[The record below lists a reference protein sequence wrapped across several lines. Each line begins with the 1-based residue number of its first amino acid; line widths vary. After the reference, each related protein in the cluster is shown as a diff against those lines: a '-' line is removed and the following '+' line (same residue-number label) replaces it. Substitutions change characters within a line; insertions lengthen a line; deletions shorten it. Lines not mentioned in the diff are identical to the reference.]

1 MLKTFWVILGWCV
14 CGLWLSAQAADNFS
28 LADGTT
34 LTGDIVT
41 FNDSGII
48 IRQAGDKY
56 TDRMAWTLF
65 SQEGLQQLAQNPKIK
80 PLVDPFMEL
89 PATDKVHHTE
99 DIQLHEV
106 VRLPIPPQKSLLGGL
121 ATSSVGFFLL
131 LLIYG
136 ANLYAAFEIAA
147 CRARPLGTVMGVSAV
162 VPIVGPAIF
171 FLLPTNVVAPVTSIT
186 SDEGAAAAPTQTIA
200 VGGGPGQPQP
210 AASGN
215 DEIQVSAIS
224 IGTPESGAVPASQSF
239 KRGQFTFNR
248 RFFETKFAGF
258 FPAVRNEAD
267 QKLEFTVKTPTSL
280 LVVQRIAR
288 IGQNDVHF
296 EVLAD
301 GQPQEVPVAFGDIQ
315 ELNLKPKTT

>member
-1 MLKTFWVILGWCV
+1 MLKTFWAILGWCV
-14 CGLWLSAQAADNFS
+14 FGLWLSVHAADNYS

-48 IRQAGDKY
+48 IRLTGDKY

-89 PATDKVHHTE
+89 PPTDRVRHTD
-99 DIQLHEV
+99 DIQVQEV
-106 VRLPIPPQKSLLGGL
+106 VRLPMPPQKSLLGGL
-121 ATSSVGFFLL
+121 ASSSVGFFLL

-136 ANLYAAFEIAA
+136 ANLYAGYEVAV
-147 CRARPLGTVMGVSAV
+147 CRGRPLGTVMGLSAV
-162 VPIVGPAIF
+162 VPVVGPAIF
-171 FLLPTNVVAPVTSIT
+171 FFMPTNMVAPVTTIT
-186 SDEGAAAAPTQTIA
+186 TDETATAAATIA
-200 VGGGPGQPQP
+200 VGGATS
-210 AASGN
+210 AAAATEG
-215 DEIQVSAIS
+215 DIQVSAVS
-224 IGTPESGAVPASQSF
+224 IGTPESAAYQTF

-258 FPAVRNEAD
+258 FGAVRSEAD

-280 LVVQRIAR
+280 LVVQRISR

-296 EVLAD
+296 EVLQD
-301 GQPQEVPVAFGDIQ
+301 GQPQEIPVAFADIQ
-315 ELNLKPKTT
+315 ELNLKSKTA